1 MRKGRNRVFVDAI
14 DIYLIVAVA
23 DPIHNYNAEM
33 LTAIT
38 RAVSPEIN
46 HCELGYLPRQEIDV
60 AQAMEQHR
68 KYQDCLRELGAAVIS
83 LPAEPGLPDCM
94 FVEDPAVVVN
104 ELAVMT
110 RMGAESR
117 RKEAESLA
125 AALARFRPLE
135 WLRAP
140 ATLEGGDVLRA
151 GATLF
156 VGLSA
161 RTNQAG
167 IDQLTKIL
175 GPLGYSVRGVSVRG
189 CLHLKSGCCA
199 LGDQRILANR
209 QWIDTAA
216 FGSFDIVDVPPEEP
230 GAANVLTI
238 GDTAL
243 VPAAYPRTARLLERL
258 GWKVRQLDISEL
270 MKAEAGLTCSS
281 ILLETAVH

>member
-1 MRKGRNRVFVDAI
+1 MQV
-14 DIYLIVAVA
+14 
-23 DPIHNYNAEM
+23 M

-46 HCELGYLPRQEIDV
+46 NCELGYLPRQVIDV
-60 AQAMEQHR
+60 SRAQEQHR
-68 KYQDCLRELGAAVIS
+68 QYEACLRELGAQVIS

-94 FVEDPAVVVN
+94 FVEDPAVVV
-104 ELAVMT
+104 EHLAVIT

-117 RKEAESLA
+117 RREAQSLA
-125 AALARFRPLE
+125 KELARFRPLE
-135 WLRAP
+135 WLRTP

-151 GATLF
+151 GSTLF

-167 IDQLTKIL
+167 IEHLADLL
-175 GPLGYSVRGVSVRG
+175 NPLGYRVRAVPVRG

-199 LGDQRILANR
+199 IGNRRILANR
-209 QWIDTAA
+209 GWIDT
-216 FGSFDIVDVPPEEP
+216 GVFDGFEIVDVPPDEP

-243 VPAAYPRTARLLERL
+243 VPAAYPRTAELLQRL
-258 GWKVRQLDISEL
+258 GWTVRQLDISEL

-281 ILLETAVH
+281 ILLET

>member
-1 MRKGRNRVFVDAI
+1 MA
-14 DIYLIVAVA
+14 
-23 DPIHNYNAEM
+23 

-46 HCELGYLPRQEIDV
+46 RCELGYLPRQPIDV
-60 AQAMEQHR
+60 GLAERQHQQ
-68 KYQDCLRELGAAVIS
+68 YENALRDLGVKVIS

-94 FVEDPAVVVN
+94 FVEDPAVVVD

-110 RMGAESR
+110 RMGAASR

-125 AALARFRPLE
+125 AVLARFRPIQ

-151 GATLF
+151 GRTLF
-156 VGLSA
+156 VGLSG
-161 RTNQAG
+161 RTNHAG
-167 IDQLTKIL
+167 VEQLAEIL
-175 GPLGYSVRGVSVRG
+175 KPLGYSVRPVPVRG

-199 LGDQRILANR
+199 IGERRILANR
-209 QWIDTAA
+209 AWVDPAA
-216 FGSFDIVDVPPEEP
+216 FDGFEIVDVPPEEP

-238 GDTAL
+238 GETAL
-243 VPAAYPRTARLLERL
+243 VPAAYPVTARLLQRL
-258 GWKVRQLDISEL
+258 GWKVRPLDISEL

-281 ILLETAVH
+281 ILLETEVH

>member
-1 MRKGRNRVFVDAI
+1 MQ
-14 DIYLIVAVA
+14 
-23 DPIHNYNAEM
+23 EM

-46 HCELGYLPRQEIDV
+46 SCELGYLRREEIDV
-60 AQAMEQHR
+60 AKAVEQHR
-68 KYQDCLRELGAAVIS
+68 QYETCLRELGAEVIS

-94 FVEDPAVVVN
+94 FVEDPAVAV
-104 ELAVMT
+104 EQIAVMT

-117 RKEAESLA
+117 RGESESLA
-125 AALARFRPLE
+125 KVLARFRPLE

-151 GATLF
+151 GSTLF

-167 IDQLTKIL
+167 IEQLAGL
-175 GPLGYSVRGVSVRG
+175 LQPLGYCVRAVPVRG

-199 LGDQRILANR
+199 IGERRILANR
-209 QWIDTAA
+209 EWIDT
-216 FGSFDIVDVPPEEP
+216 STFDGFEIIGVPAEEP

-238 GDTAL
+238 GRTAL
-243 VPAAYPRTARLLERL
+243 APSAYPRTAELLTRL
-258 GWKVRQLDISEL
+258 GWNVRQLDISEL

-281 ILLETAVH
+281 ILLEN